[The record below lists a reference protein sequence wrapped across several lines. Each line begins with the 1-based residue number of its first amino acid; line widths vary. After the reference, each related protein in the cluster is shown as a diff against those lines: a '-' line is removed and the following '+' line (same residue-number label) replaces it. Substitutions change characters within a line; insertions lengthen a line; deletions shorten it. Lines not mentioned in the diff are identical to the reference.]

1 MAAVKYWLHR
11 RLMIKKMIINIK
23 KLGRYIKVKYIIKT
37 TVISFFISF
46 PLSLQAQQTPLQ
58 TLISTLA
65 ETSSIQAD
73 VEQLILSQDGRQIQA
88 LEAELVMQKP
98 NKLYWHVTEPYEE
111 LMVSDGESLWYYE
124 PDLEQVSIQDFPN
137 DVENNPILLL
147 NDDLQAIADA
157 YEVSMG
163 YVDEEVKQYILLPLT
178 ASSSYERFSMT
189 FSGAD
194 LLQMQFE
201 SSVGQLTSFSFTNI
215 NNNAPIDPAVFSFAI
230 PADIEI
236 IDSRQAAP
244 Q

>member
-1 MAAVKYWLHR
+1 MS
-11 RLMIKKMIINIK
+11 ININNISK
-23 KLGRYIKVKYIIKT
+23 YIKVKYTYINVLTKAT
-37 TVISFFISF
+37 LCLLISF
-46 PLSLQAQQTPLQ
+46 PLALIAQPTPLQ

-88 LEAELVMQKP
+88 LKAELVMQKP
-98 NKLYWHVTEPYEE
+98 NKLSWHVTEPYEE
-111 LMVSDGESLWYYE
+111 VMISDGESLWYFE
-124 PDLEQVSIQDFPN
+124 PDLEQVSIQDFPD
-137 DVENNPILLL
+137 DVENNPMLLL
-147 NDDLQAIADA
+147 NDDLQAISDA

-215 NNNAPIDPAVFSFAI
+215 TNNAAIDPAVFSFAI

-236 IDSRQAAP
+236 IDSRQAVP
-244 Q
+244 